1 MTANYIFDAKSATF
15 VDDALSHINKT
26 YNLSSDE
33 EYRDLIEHCVRS
45 MSVIAEFQKMIL
57 QRSSEIVNNATR
69 SAVVSGY
76 VSHFVSEVISARG
89 FIEEME
95 RKFLE
100 DVPSFPKSDLLI
112 PQFDK
117 IYPNLKGIR
126 NTLEHNAERRR
137 GLKTGRSPIPNIAPL
152 SRPDGTLAKC
162 GELVLFPPSLIKCHL
177 SNGTVGE
184 VDLELLSQYIGRVL
198 TNTIGRFPSINVNK

>member
-1 MTANYIFDAKSATF
+1 MTANYIFDTKSATF

-33 EYRDLIEHCVRS
+33 EYRDLIEHGVRS
-45 MSVIAEFQKMIL
+45 MSVIAEFQKMTL

-89 FIEEME
+89 FIEEIE

-137 GLKTGRSPIPNIAPL
+137 GLKTGRSPIPNITPL

-184 VDLELLSQYIGRVL
+184 VDLELLSQYIGKVL
-198 TNTIGRFPSINVNK
+198 TNTISRFPSINANK